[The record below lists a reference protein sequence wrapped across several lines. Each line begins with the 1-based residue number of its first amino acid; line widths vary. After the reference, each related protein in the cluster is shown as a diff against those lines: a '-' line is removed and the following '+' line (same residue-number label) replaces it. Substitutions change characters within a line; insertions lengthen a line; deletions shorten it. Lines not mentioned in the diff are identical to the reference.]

1 MTSVYSSRVKSDSIA
16 VLKILLQ
23 QVPSVSVSSL
33 LQTAIHSAYLPI
45 HVQFRTEGQKLAQ
58 KGFLFLIPH
67 FIVFFFSVLY
77 SLGIP

>member
-1 MTSVYSSRVKSDSIA
+1 MKSDSIA

-23 QVPSVSVSSL
+23 LVPSTSISSL

-58 KGFLFLIPH
+58 KGFLFLIPY
-67 FIVFFFSVLY
+67 FMVFLFLSPY
-77 SLGIP
+77 SLGIPESY